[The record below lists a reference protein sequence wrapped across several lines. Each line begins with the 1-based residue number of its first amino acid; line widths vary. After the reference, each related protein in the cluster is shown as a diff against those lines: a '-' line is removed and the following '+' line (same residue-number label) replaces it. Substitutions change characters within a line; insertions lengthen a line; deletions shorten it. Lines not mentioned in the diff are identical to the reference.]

1 MAVNNRRNSTH
12 KVHIRDIDDI
22 DNWSTWKVSYQCSQ
36 HPLQLCPWRPGFFI
50 TEYHRIHNSKEL
62 KTNAKSACC
71 WICCRLVS
79 TFLLCFVLPCTSF
92 LLYHSH
98 FLSNST
104 YFSTSHSRTK
114 AAPRLKHRCR
124 GSSTRKK
131 CHQQLQC
138 NHPGSASGWTM
149 LKYKDLKSV
158 KVIPSHT
165 QKALPSVPT
174 GSQPVLLQ
182 VILWLTRSLWSNSF
196 LPQSI
201 GLTVP
206 DSYRI
211 LQDPTGLDL
220 AKWLCQGAKSRLERC
235 LSLPVVHPCPVI
247 ESFADA
253 SASKAHHKLYPPQAL
268 PLQSR
273 LGTSFAMPHYQ
284 EMRQVR
290 CIPLVFLN
298 VQLRHWPA
306 SDSASFY
313 CLSW

>member
-1 MAVNNRRNSTH
+1 MGQNLVPLVNP
-12 KVHIRDIDDI
+12 KIAGKWMFI
-22 DNWSTWKVSYQCSQ
+22 
-36 HPLQLCPWRPGFFI
+36 PLQM
-50 TEYHRIHNSKEL
+50 
-62 KTNAKSACC
+62 
-71 WICCRLVS
+71 VS
-79 TFLLCFVLPCTSF
+79 IGIDPYPF
-92 LLYHSH
+92 
-98 FLSNST
+98 
-104 YFSTSHSRTK
+104 
-114 AAPRLKHRCR
+114 
-124 GSSTRKK
+124 
-131 CHQQLQC
+131 
-138 NHPGSASGWTM
+138 
-149 LKYKDLKSV
+149 
-158 KVIPSHT
+158 KVIP
-165 QKALPSVPT
+165 KKPSQV
-174 GSQPVLLQ
+174 SQPVLLQ

-220 AKWLCQGAKSRLERC
+220 AKWFRCQGAKSRLERC